1 MTKNKYMF
9 QPSEK
14 PSLEIFE
21 VPLIKA
27 TDTSIEEYG
36 GLLDEPDEIQLEI
49 VPWPSKGWRPV
60 DDGTGAEGGV
70 AEGIFHA
77 KWMGDVLYGRNE
89 AVKGDYVLGWSRDPQ
104 FASEKEKTVSRS
116 QVLLWHMNYHP
127 DGGQLF
133 FPLEKKP
140 FIFPAALPGDDLK
153 PESIVAFWCDGS
165 KGLYI
170 KPNIWHEGVFPVC
183 DEQKFLDRQG
193 KVHARISCDIG
204 EEFGLYLSAPLT
216 EKFAP

>member
-1 MTKNKYMF
+1 MNENNNILRMVEALLFASSEPLDEEILKERLPQDTNVSSILEELAKKYMNNGVVLT
-9 QPSEK
+9 K
-14 PSLEIFE
+14 
-21 VPLIKA
+21 VA
-27 TDTSIEEYG
+27 G
-36 GLLDEPDEIQLEI
+36 GWTFRTAPDLAFLL
-49 VPWPSKGWRPV
+49 
-60 DDGTGAEGGV
+60 
-70 AEGIFHA
+70 
-77 KWMGDVLYGRNE
+77 
-89 AVKGDYVLGWSRDPQ
+89 
-104 FASEKEKTVSRS
+104 EKEKTVSRS